1 MDRLAGFLGSH
12 AAVGL
17 DTPLFIYHL
26 EDVAPYAAVT
36 GAILASLV
44 EAEFLGV
51 TSVIS
56 LMEITVQPLAR
67 GLIDVATEYESAIS
81 RLPNLTVAAI
91 TRSAA
96 RQAAELR
103 AAYRIRPA
111 DALQMGAC
119 LTHGATG
126 FITNDRDLT
135 RVRELDV
142 LVLADITEAPRTRH
156 SC

>member
-1 MDRLAGFLGSH
+1 MDRLAGFLAAH

-17 DTPLFIYHL
+17 DTSLFIYHL
-26 EDVAPYAAVT
+26 EDVAPYATVT

-44 EAEFLGV
+44 QAGFMGV

-67 GLIDVATEYESAIS
+67 GLTDVATEYESAIS
-81 RLPNLTVAAI
+81 RLPNLTVVPI
-91 TRSAA
+91 TRAAA

-103 AAYRIRPA
+103 SVYRIRPA

-135 RVRELDV
+135 RVRELEV
-142 LVLADITEAPRTRH
+142 LVLADIAEATGEA
-156 SC
+156 